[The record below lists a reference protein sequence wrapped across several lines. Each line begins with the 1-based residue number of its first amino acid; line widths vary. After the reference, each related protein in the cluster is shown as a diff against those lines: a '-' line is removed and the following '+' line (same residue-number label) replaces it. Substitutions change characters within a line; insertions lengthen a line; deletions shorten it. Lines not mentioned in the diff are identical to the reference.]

1 MTDAPLVKPETANRV
16 NEALDSLLVRLV
28 MQRLERIETSLTVA
42 RRESRRDWELSLVG
56 AQVAL
61 REILEEV
68 GDRYRGS
75 AAE

>member
-1 MTDAPLVKPETANRV
+1 MTEAPLVTAQTANRV

-28 MQRLERIETSLTVA
+28 MQRLERIDESLKVA
-42 RRESRRDWELSLVG
+42 RLESRRDWELALVG

-61 REILEEV
+61 RELLQEV
-68 GDRYRGS
+68 SDRHYGS